1 MSRCFLDYWFA
12 YREWWGYSLYVTPK
26 RVFWWSGEVPEVQD
40 VPSEEVS
47 IVPDD
52 PTATYN
58 PLLMV
63 VVELLDDSSFS
74 PQEIKVKQ
82 KRSMERIMN
91 ICLIWF
97 IIGYFREFIYTTF
110 RGIVKEW
117 GDITYKVSNCE
128 EFLGENLLHGKERKE
143 LKDLLESGKF
153 VSVLCR

>member
-1 MSRCFLDYWFA
+1 M
-12 YREWWGYSLYVTPK
+12 
-26 RVFWWSGEVPEVQD
+26 
-40 VPSEEVS
+40 S
-47 IVPDD
+47 IVPDE

-110 RGIVKEW
+110 RGIVKE
-117 GDITYKVSNCE
+117 
-128 EFLGENLLHGKERKE
+128 
-143 LKDLLESGKF
+143 
-153 VSVLCR
+153 

>member
-1 MSRCFLDYWFA
+1 MRIFDVS
-12 YREWWGYSLYVTPK
+12 
-26 RVFWWSGEVPEVQD
+26 EVLEVQV

-47 IVPDD
+47 IVPDE

-110 RGIVKEW
+110 RGIVKE
-117 GDITYKVSNCE
+117 
-128 EFLGENLLHGKERKE
+128 
-143 LKDLLESGKF
+143 
-153 VSVLCR
+153 